1 MALAREASGAAA
13 ENPMSQ
19 VDGGAAD
26 PAPETLSP
34 VERVLHLFTEVRPG
48 EGQTALCLFA
58 GVFLLLCAYY
68 LIKPLREGWISISA
82 VGHLSKME
90 VKAYSSFGQTVL
102 LLLAMGLYSPL
113 VDRWRRIDLL
123 SRVTAICMVTI
134 VVFWFLQ
141 PDFFIANIPATGVIF
156 YLWVG
161 MFGVFVVAQFWAF
174 VADLYPDRQGRRL
187 IPLVAIGA
195 TSGAAAGSWFTE
207 TLVASKIVPIEE
219 LLLVALIPL
228 AASMWLARRAES
240 LGPLG
245 RGSSAGAAPPRAE
258 PAASRRGAMSLI
270 KRSRLLLAV
279 AFATLLL
286 NWINTNG
293 ENLLFRVLQELLADE
308 ARAQGIDTPSAL
320 LAFTRAETAAF
331 YASLYF
337 WVNVSA
343 LVLQCFV
350 ASRLLK
356 YGGFGV
362 MLLFAPTVA
371 LMTYS
376 AMALVPILAVVK
388 AMKVVDNA
396 NDYSINNTA
405 RNVLWLPVAPI
416 TKRKAKP
423 AIDSFFARA
432 GDGFSALTV
441 LIGVQILAL
450 GTNALFAFTVSL
462 VVVWLSLA
470 VVVVR
475 EHAKLV
481 ASKGEPPEGGVAGV
495 HTASVAQ
502 PATAGGHA

>member
-1 MALAREASGAAA
+1 
-13 ENPMSQ
+13 MSR
-19 VDGGAAD
+19 VDGGSAD
-26 PAPETLSP
+26 SAPKVLSP
-34 VERVLHLFTEVRPG
+34 VERVLRLFTEVHPG

-58 GVFLLLCAYY
+58 GVFLLLNAYY
-68 LIKPLREGWISISA
+68 LIKPLRDGWIAVSA

-90 VKAYSSFGQTVL
+90 VKAYTSFGQAAL
-102 LLLAMGLYSPL
+102 LLMAMRFYAPL

-123 SRVTAICMVTI
+123 SRVTVICMVTI

-141 PDFFIANIPATGVIF
+141 PDFFIANLPATGVIF

-174 VADLYPDRQGRRL
+174 VADLYSDRQGRRL

-207 TLVASKIVPIEE
+207 ALVRSKIVPVEE
-219 LLLVALIPL
+219 LLLIALIPL
-228 AASMWLARRAES
+228 ALSMWLARRAES
-240 LGPLG
+240 LGPVG
-245 RGSSAGAAPPRAE
+245 RGSSAAAAAPPAE

-270 KRSRLLLAV
+270 MRSRLLLAV

-293 ENLLFRVLQELLADE
+293 ENLLFRVIQEFLADE
-308 ARAQGIDTPSAL
+308 ARAQGIGTPSAL
-320 LAFTRAETAAF
+320 LAFTRAETSAF
-331 YASLYF
+331 YASFYF
-337 WVNVSA
+337 WVNASA

-362 MLLFAPTVA
+362 MLLFAPTMA

-423 AIDSFFARA
+423 TIDTFFARA

-441 LIGVQILAL
+441 LIGVQLLAV
-450 GTNALFAFTVSL
+450 GTGGLFAFTVAL
-462 VVVWLSLA
+462 VVVWFSLA

-481 ASKGEPPEGGVAGV
+481 ANQGEPPEGGVAEV
-495 HTASVAQ
+495 HAASVTQ
-502 PATAGGHA
+502 PATAGSPA